1 MVFGGVRELLGEQF
15 DRLSVLEQSVLLWL
29 AILREPV
36 SLEELLS
43 ALSVPRAPV
52 QVLEALD
59 GLGRRSLI
67 ERGQRVAS
75 FTLQSVVLEYATA
88 RLIAE
93 LASEIGQGHL
103 NRLIAYGLC
112 QAQAKDYV
120 RQAQEHLLV
129 VPLLTRL
136 RSMYQGHADLEA
148 RLLWLLDHRRGLP
161 QTSQGYGPANLV
173 ALLRVLRGDLRGLD
187 LSRLALRGVS
197 LQGVEMQDAD
207 LCGATLQSCVFTE
220 TFDAISA
227 VAISP
232 NGQYWA
238 ATSRRGEVRLWEEGG
253 QTLYR
258 IWQAHMDRIRAL
270 TFSPD
275 GRQLVT
281 GSRDGTVKRW
291 DVAGG
296 RLRETLAGHT
306 DGMNRVAWSPDGSR
320 LASCGDDGAIH
331 IWDLEST
338 EHLRMLRRDRP
349 YERLNITEIR
359 GVTESQK
366 ASLRA
371 LGAFEETSVG
381 K

>member
-1 MVFGGVRELLGEQF
+1 VVFGGVRELLGEQF

-67 ERGQRVAS
+67 ERGQRAAS

-173 ALLRVLRGDLRGLD
+173 ALLRVLRGDLRGLGTCQYLLD
-187 LSRLALRGVS
+187 RCDDEFWCIRCGGHAWRLLPRLA
-197 LQGVEMQDAD
+197 A
-207 LCGATLQSCVFTE
+207 GA
-220 TFDAISA
+220 
-227 VAISP
+227 P
-232 NGQYWA
+232 G
-238 ATSRRGEVRLWEEGG
+238 
-253 QTLYR
+253 
-258 IWQAHMDRIRAL
+258 
-270 TFSPD
+270 
-275 GRQLVT
+275 VT
-281 GSRDGTVKRW
+281 GPLRRLRPVTPGW
-291 DVAGG
+291 PPAGG
-296 RLRETLAGHT
+296 PVSPVWPQQRWGGAG
-306 DGMNRVAWSPDGSR
+306 
-320 LASCGDDGAIH
+320 
-331 IWDLEST
+331 
-338 EHLRMLRRDRP
+338 
-349 YERLNITEIR
+349 
-359 GVTESQK
+359 
-366 ASLRA
+366 
-371 LGAFEETSVG
+371 
-381 K
+381 